1 MKAIGMFGGRWPVI
15 VAACLML
22 VACGEDS
29 WLGSTAPAPL
39 PGKRESV
46 LTEDTALSP
55 DAASRQVILPAPE
68 VVPSWPEAGG
78 FPPHAMY
85 HLALGNALHRV
96 WSASVGAGSDKRRAF
111 ITQPIVA
118 GGRVFA
124 MDAQSV
130 VSAFNLKN
138 GDRLWKSD
146 LAVPDADS
154 GSYGGGLAFD
164 RGALFATTGFGEIVR
179 MDAATGKVRWHKP
192 LSAPVRGAPTARAG
206 RLLMITVTNQTLA
219 LAEDD
224 GRRLWNYDGIEEET
238 LLLGGTSPAVD
249 GNTVVVPYSSGELYA
264 LRIENGTQLWN
275 ETLNT
280 LRRTNEV
287 ATLTDIRGLPVID
300 KGRVFAAANS
310 DIFAAVDLAT
320 GRRPWDRKVGFDPDS
335 LGGGRFPLPADQ
347 HAVGCVFP
355 SRHRPGRMGD
365 AARAMESS
373 DDKSGEIVWTGPVL
387 ASNRLIIASSIG
399 KAYSISPYT
408 GKMLGAVD
416 LPDGVTIPPIVA
428 DRTLIFV
435 TDEGELVAIADRA
448 GGPRTHHVLHGRH
461 HRASQRGQVHALQS
475 SGRACHGAGP

>member
-22 VACGEDS
+22 VACGEDL

-224 GRRLWNYDGIEEET
+224 GRRLWNHDGIEEET

-320 GRRPWDRKVGFDPDS
+320 GRRLWDRKVGSTQTPWVAGDFLFLLTNTPSVVCFRADT
-335 LGGGRFPLPADQ
+335 GQVVWVTPLEQWKSP
-347 HAVGCVFP
+347 
-355 SRHRPGRMGD
+355 
-365 AARAMESS
+365 

-435 TDEGELVAIADRA
+435 TDEGELVAYR
-448 GGPRTHHVLHGRH
+448 
-461 HRASQRGQVHALQS
+461 
-475 SGRACHGAGP
+475 